1 MVSAPAILITAS
13 ALVILALAVPHL
25 VFTYRGRRFHP
36 RDAALEARMKEVSP
50 LISRE
55 TTMWRAG
62 IGFHASHSVG
72 AIFFSLVYMYLALE
86 GANFLFKS
94 PFLLILGLA
103 FLCTFVVLAKL
114 YWFKVPFRGIVL
126 ATSLYATALFIT
138 WTHR

>member
-1 MVSAPAILITAS
+1 MISAPAMLIAAS
-13 ALVILALAVPHL
+13 ALVILVLAVLHL
-25 VFTYRGRRFHP
+25 IFTYWGRRFHP

-55 TTMWRAG
+55 TTIWRAG

-72 AIFFSLVYMYLALE
+72 AILFSLVYMYLALE
-86 GANFLFKS
+86 AANFLFKS

-114 YWFKVPFRGIVL
+114 YWFTVPFRGWVFRPIVTVDSGL
-126 ATSLYATALFIT
+126 S
-138 WTHR
+138 

>member
-1 MVSAPAILITAS
+1 MSQ
-13 ALVILALAVPHL
+13 
-25 VFTYRGRRFHP
+25 
-36 RDAALEARMKEVSP
+36 D
-50 LISRE
+50 
-55 TTMWRAG
+55 
-62 IGFHASHSVG
+62 
-72 AIFFSLVYMYLALE
+72 LVYMYLALE

>member
-1 MVSAPAILITAS
+1 MVFAPAILIAAS
-13 ALVILALAVPHL
+13 ALVILVLAVLHL
-25 VFTYRGRRFHP
+25 VFTYWGRRFYP

-72 AIFFSLVYMYLALE
+72 AILFSLVYMYLALE
-86 GANFLFKS
+86 GKDFLFKS

-126 ATSLYATALFIT
+126 ASGLYAAALLIS
-138 WTHR
+138 WV

>member
-1 MVSAPAILITAS
+1 MVFAPAILIAAS
-13 ALVILALAVPHL
+13 ALVILVLAVLHL
-25 VFTYRGRRFHP
+25 VFTYWGRRFHP

-72 AIFFSLVYMYLALE
+72 AILFSLVYMYLALE
-86 GANFLFKS
+86 GKDFLFKS

-126 ATSLYATALFIT
+126 ASGLYAAALLIS
-138 WTHR
+138 WV